1 MKTVVRPIIHHSQ
14 LTMPLSLVMELNREM
29 PADGLG
35 LILDQIRRDHGSDAI
50 VSICAQC
57 KHVDV
62 LQIV

>member
-1 MKTVVRPIIHHSQ
+1 
-14 LTMPLSLVMELNREM
+14 MPLSLVMELNREM

-35 LILDQIRRDHGSDAI
+35 LILDQIRRDYGSDAI
-50 VSICAQC
+50 VSICAEC